1 MGKFVELNNKDIV
14 RYEALTKNPFEK
26 VFALESVLKFY
37 KLQYYGQIHTSE
49 VFYDTPN
56 DILYKAGI
64 ILSKIQEED
73 RVFFKVAQMS
83 QSKALS
89 TKKVFAHQI
98 GANDTLKDHSFY
110 LVEGISGI
118 FSTPFYVDLENVIKN
133 AIPKAAAITV
143 ANVYKAISGTGF
155 RAYVCMEDTKYE
167 NFETKRTQKGQG
179 MTVKMIGP
187 DQYLPEFNAFN
198 DAIKKY
204 CKDFVEVHKNLYE
217 YIRTITRKIDAK
229 QARLDAKKAKENIE
243 VSRHNKIE
251 NEDDEE

>member
-1 MGKFVELNNKDIV
+1 
-14 RYEALTKNPFEK
+14 
-26 VFALESVLKFY
+26 
-37 KLQYYGQIHTSE
+37 
-49 VFYDTPN
+49 
-56 DILYKAGI
+56 
-64 ILSKIQEED
+64 
-73 RVFFKVAQMS
+73 
-83 QSKALS
+83 
-89 TKKVFAHQI
+89 
-98 GANDTLKDHSFY
+98 
-110 LVEGISGI
+110 
-118 FSTPFYVDLENVIKN
+118 
-133 AIPKAAAITV
+133 
-143 ANVYKAISGTGF
+143 
-155 RAYVCMEDTKYE
+155 MEDTKYE